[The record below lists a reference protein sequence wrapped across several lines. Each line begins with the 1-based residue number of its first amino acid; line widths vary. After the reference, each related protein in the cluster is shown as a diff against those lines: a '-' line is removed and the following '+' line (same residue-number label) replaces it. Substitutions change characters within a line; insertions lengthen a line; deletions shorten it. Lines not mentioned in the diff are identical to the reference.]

1 MLERFAVALPDG
13 LHNTN
18 VGNIVADSLPLT
30 SMLCCLPTLTLFW
43 RSGRVFDLV
52 ILFIGFFLACIYHV
66 CHMAPEGLVASKVL
80 GVSGPVWRSLDVLFA
95 QWLLGRTFGHAVAA
109 THSVPVGVANAAFP
123 ALLLH
128 RGLTGGPLSVPACA
142 RALAATLAATLAS
155 KLVVEGAASL
165 PRYPVARGF
174 STAGLFVAAFVAFPM
189 PELFPRH
196 YWLFHSLWHAFLGAG
211 YYELY
216 AMLEDQRWAE
226 HTGHPVSSKET
237 GAAAAKEQPGKAD
250 FEHSCSTESP
260 CSAQHTAHIVASSG
274 ASQESF
280 PPRVVQSWR
289 RHQPPSE
296 DSFAPRVV
304 QSWRRRQP
312 PSREADV
319 DVVQRDGGPLERAA
333 SGSVPWQQAQ
343 RLMVFS
349 RSLKRLARFVC
360 LHS

>member
-43 RSGRVFDLV
+43 RSGRLFDLV
-52 ILFIGFFLACIYHV
+52 VLCIGFTLACIYHV

-109 THSVPVGVANAAFP
+109 THSLPVGVTNAAFP

-128 RGLTGGPLSVPACA
+128 RGLAGDPLSVPACA
-142 RALAATLAATLAS
+142 RALAATLAATLAC

-165 PRYPVARGF
+165 PRFPVSRGF
-174 STAGLFVAAFVAFPM
+174 STAALFVAALVAFPM

-216 AMLEDQRWAE
+216 AMLEDQPRA
-226 HTGHPVSSKET
+226 HAGRPVSRKGNSP
-237 GAAAAKEQPGKAD
+237 AATSEEPSMTACKR
-250 FEHSCSTESP
+250 SCSTKFP
-260 CSAQHTAHIVASSG
+260 RTAHQTAHIVARSG
-274 ASQESF
+274 TSG
-280 PPRVVQSWR
+280 
-289 RHQPPSE
+289 
-296 DSFAPRVV
+296 DSFAPRM
-304 QSWRRRQP
+304 QTWRRREPQ
-312 PSREADV
+312 SREADV
-319 DVVQRDGGPLERAA
+319 LVQGHGRPLERAA